1 VSGVEFEWVMTMSD
15 KSAAM
20 SGQLQADLVIVGGGV
35 MGLWAALKAERRGID
50 TILIDGERTG
60 SGASGGLLGALMAH
74 MPDRWNEKK
83 QLQFDGLVALEVEIA
98 GLESETGLSA
108 GYRRCGRLIPLPK
121 PHLRPIAERHS
132 QEAATNWRQ
141 RGRVFDWTVIKES
154 PWAGW
159 PSRSFC
165 EAGLVH
171 DGFAGRVSP
180 RALIAALRARLEQT
194 ARVRVLEGVTV
205 QSIDAGARRLT
216 LADGSSVGFGN
227 LLVAAGVGSF
237 PLLDTLG
244 PALAKPLGRGVKGQA
259 ALLKVDLVDDL
270 PLLYLDGLYVVPH
283 EGGHVAIGS
292 TSENQ
297 FSNAFS
303 TDGLLDALIAEA
315 RQLAPV
321 LETAAVIERWAGL
334 RPKAVDRDPMVGPHP
349 EHGHIHAL
357 TGGYKVSFGIAHLL
371 ADAALD
377 AIAGRALPLPDSFS
391 FAHHLSVAAHRV
403 ADEGFAERP

>member
-1 VSGVEFEWVMTMSD
+1 MSGVEFEWVMTMSD

-20 SGQLQADLVIVGGGV
+20 SGQLQAELVIVGGGI

-50 TILIDGERTG
+50 AILIDGERAG

-83 QLQFDGLVALEVEIA
+83 QLQFDGLVSLEVEIA
-98 GLESETGLSA
+98 GLEAETGLSA

-132 QEAATNWRQ
+132 QEAGTNWQ
-141 RGRVFDWTVIKES
+141 QKGRVFDWAVIEES

-194 ARVRVLEGVTV
+194 ARVRVLEGAAV
-205 QSIDAGARRLT
+205 QSIDASAGRLT

-237 PLLDTLG
+237 PLLEALG
-244 PALAKPLGRGVKGQA
+244 PAPAKPLGRGVKGQA
-259 ALLKVDLVDDL
+259 ALLKVDLLDDL

-297 FSNAFS
+297 FSTAFS
-303 TDGLLDALIAEA
+303 TDGLLDALIVEA

-321 LETAAVIERWAGL
+321 LETALVVERWAGL

-349 EHGHIHAL
+349 EHARVHAL
-357 TGGYKVSFGIAHLL
+357 TGGFKVSFGIAHLL

-377 AIAGRALPLPDSFS
+377 AITGQALPLPDSFS
-391 FAHHLSVAAHRV
+391 LAHHVSVAAHRV
-403 ADEGFAERP
+403 ADTGFAETP

>member
-1 VSGVEFEWVMTMSD
+1 
-15 KSAAM
+15 M
-20 SGQLQADLVIVGGGV
+20 SGQLQAELVIVGGGI

-50 TILIDGERTG
+50 AILIDGERAG

-83 QLQFDGLVALEVEIA
+83 QLQFDGLVSLEVEIA
-98 GLESETGLSA
+98 GLEAETGLSA

-132 QEAATNWRQ
+132 QEAGTNWQ
-141 RGRVFDWTVIKES
+141 QKGRVFDWAVIEES

-194 ARVRVLEGVTV
+194 ARVRVLEGAAV
-205 QSIDAGARRLT
+205 QSIDASAGRLT

-237 PLLDTLG
+237 PLLEALG
-244 PALAKPLGRGVKGQA
+244 PAPAKPLGRGVKGQA
-259 ALLKVDLVDDL
+259 ALLKVDLLDDL

-297 FSNAFS
+297 FSTAFS
-303 TDGLLDALIAEA
+303 TDGLLDALIVEA

-321 LETAAVIERWAGL
+321 LETALVVERWAGL

-349 EHGHIHAL
+349 EHARVHAL
-357 TGGYKVSFGIAHLL
+357 TGGFKVSFGIAHLL

-377 AIAGRALPLPDSFS
+377 AISGQALPLPDSFS
-391 FAHHLSVAAHRV
+391 LAHHVSVAAHRV
-403 ADEGFAERP
+403 ADTGFAETP

>member
-1 VSGVEFEWVMTMSD
+1 
-15 KSAAM
+15 M
-20 SGQLQADLVIVGGGV
+20 SGQLQAELVIVGGGI

-50 TILIDGERTG
+50 AILIDGERAG

-83 QLQFDGLVALEVEIA
+83 QLQFDGLVSLEVEIA
-98 GLESETGLSA
+98 GLEAETGLSA

-132 QEAATNWRQ
+132 QEAGTNWQ
-141 RGRVFDWTVIKES
+141 QKGRVFDWAVIEES

-194 ARVRVLEGVTV
+194 ARVRVLEGAAV
-205 QSIDAGARRLT
+205 QSIDASAGRLT

-237 PLLDTLG
+237 PLLEALG
-244 PALAKPLGRGVKGQA
+244 PAPAKPLGRGVKGQA
-259 ALLKVDLVDDL
+259 ALLKVDLLDDL

-297 FSNAFS
+297 FSTAFS
-303 TDGLLDALIAEA
+303 TDGLLDALIVEA

-321 LETAAVIERWAGL
+321 LETALVVERWAGL

-349 EHGHIHAL
+349 EHARVHAL
-357 TGGYKVSFGIAHLL
+357 TGGFKVSFGIAHLL

-377 AIAGRALPLPDSFS
+377 AITGQALPLPDSFS
-391 FAHHLSVAAHRV
+391 LAHHVSVAAHRV
-403 ADEGFAERP
+403 ADTGFAETP

>member
-1 VSGVEFEWVMTMSD
+1 M
-15 KSAAM
+15 
-20 SGQLQADLVIVGGGV
+20 
-35 MGLWAALKAERRGID
+35 
-50 TILIDGERTG
+50 
-60 SGASGGLLGALMAH
+60 
-74 MPDRWNEKK
+74 
-83 QLQFDGLVALEVEIA
+83 
-98 GLESETGLSA
+98 
-108 GYRRCGRLIPLPK
+108 
-121 PHLRPIAERHS
+121 
-132 QEAATNWRQ
+132 
-141 RGRVFDWTVIKES
+141 
-154 PWAGW
+154 
-159 PSRSFC
+159 
-165 EAGLVH
+165 
-171 DGFAGRVSP
+171 SP